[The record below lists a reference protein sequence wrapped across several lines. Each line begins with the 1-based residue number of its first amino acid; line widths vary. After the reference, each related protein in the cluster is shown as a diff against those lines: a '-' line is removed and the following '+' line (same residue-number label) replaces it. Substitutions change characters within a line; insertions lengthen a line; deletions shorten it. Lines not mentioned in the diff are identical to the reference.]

1 MHLSLVLMG
10 FFVVTQARGLGIAID
25 RSLGLCA
32 LIFFTLLLHEFGHV
46 VAAMFTRA
54 RLKLILLMPL
64 GGVSFYTGHKGRDA
78 EAEDRFL
85 TPNQETTIAIAG
97 PLTNLVIAGIAILF
111 AMGVAPHLDLWAWP
125 FVTSHSLLKSFVWFN
140 ILLAAI
146 NVLPAYPLDFGRI
159 LRVQFSRV
167 RGRIDA
173 TRAAVG
179 LSQAIAFLLTIVG
192 LLPPMNIWLILGG
205 SFLFLA
211 AQVED
216 RSLAFHSLTDNVRIE
231 EVMLTDFSTLSPAD
245 TLEDALYKAIH
256 TLQDDFPVIRSGSLV
271 GTITRQAIVNALRSG
286 GNGYVQSA
294 MDKVGSV
301 LKRNE
306 TLAAAFRK
314 LNGTGTTLLPVV
326 DQERLVG
333 VVTLQHLMHSLA
345 LLAEH
350 RKRTASR
357 TDEE

>member
-1 MHLSLVLMG
+1 MHLSLVLLG
-10 FFVVTQARGLGIAID
+10 FFVVTQARGLGIAME
-25 RSLGLCA
+25 RALYLCA
-32 LIFFTLLLHEFGHV
+32 IILITLLLHEFGHV
-46 VAAMFTRA
+46 LAAMFTHA

-64 GGVSFYTGHKGRDA
+64 GGVSFYAGHKGRDP

-97 PLTNLVIAGIAILF
+97 PLTNLIVAGVGVLVV
-111 AMGVAPHLDLWAWP
+111 MGVAPQLDLWAWP
-125 FVTSHSLLKSFVWFN
+125 FVTSRSMLKSFVWLN
-140 ILLAAI
+140 ILLGAI

-179 LSQAIAFLLTIVG
+179 LSQAIAFLLTIIG

-256 TLQDDFPVIRSGSLV
+256 TLQDDFPVIRSGALV

-314 LNGTGTTLLPVV
+314 LNGSTITLLPVV
-326 DQERLVG
+326 DDERLVG
-333 VVTLQHLMHSLA
+333 VVTLQHLMHSLSV
-345 LLAEH
+345 LAEH

-357 TDEE
+357 AEEE